1 MSDLPHPLRA
11 TIGGFL
17 FLCLVQPALG
27 QDSTPLT
34 PSSSPASQPEA
45 KGSSPIPATTL
56 NASPASASA
65 APGAAALSGTTAV
78 PGASAVPLGED
89 QLLDTRTL
97 VVDLAN
103 LTNLEALIPRL
114 ADRRVVFV
122 GEAHDRYEDHLN
134 QLAIIRGLHQRG
146 ADLAIGMEMFQQP
159 FQEALDAYIAG
170 EIDEDEM
177 LRRTDYFERW
187 RFDYRLYRPILRFA
201 REQGIPVV
209 ALNLEREITTK
220 VGDGGLEAL
229 SAEERARIPAVID
242 RDDPAYR
249 ARVKGVFDL
258 HPRRG
263 KEPSEAK
270 SPPEGKSQGGEKD
283 QAQNQDQSKTQAQSQ
298 SQAQAQA
305 QTQSQTQAQAQ
316 PQPHAQSQPQSQ
328 DDDQAFERF
337 LSVQLLWDEGMAERA
352 ARYLQDHPGKQMVI
366 LAGSGHLEYGQG
378 IPQRLQRRLPLS
390 AAIVLNGGMRDL
402 DPQAADFLLYPHR
415 VELAATGRLGVM
427 LDTDARGPG
436 VAVQGFSDN
445 SGAAVAGMKEGD
457 RIVRVGGKG
466 IEVYADIRVA
476 LMDSRP
482 GQKLPV
488 EVERGAAGAAERLT
502 LEVELH

>member
-1 MSDLPHPLRA
+1 M
-11 TIGGFL
+11 
-17 FLCLVQPALG
+17 
-27 QDSTPLT
+27 
-34 PSSSPASQPEA
+34 
-45 KGSSPIPATTL
+45 
-56 NASPASASA
+56 
-65 APGAAALSGTTAV
+65 
-78 PGASAVPLGED
+78 PLGED

-97 VVDLAN
+97 VVVLTKLPN
-103 LTNLEALIPRL
+103 LGALVPRL
-114 ADRRVVFV
+114 AVRRVVLG
-122 GEAHDRYEDHLN
+122 GEAHDRYEHRLT

-159 FQEALDAYIAG
+159 FQAALDAYIAG

-201 REQGIPVV
+201 REQGIPVI

-220 VGDGGLEAL
+220 VGDGAREAL
-229 SAEERARIPAVID
+229 SAEDRARIPAVID

-249 ARVKGVFDL
+249 ARVKAVFDL

-263 KEPSEAK
+263 KEPSESKA
-270 SPPEGKSQGGEKD
+270 PPEGKAQAGEKD
-283 QAQNQDQSKTQAQSQ
+283 QAQSQAQSKTQAQSQ
-298 SQAQAQA
+298 I
-305 QTQSQTQAQAQ
+305 QTQAQAQ
-316 PQPHAQSQPQSQ
+316 PQPQSQPQNQ

-402 DPQAADFLLYPHR
+402 DPQAADFLLYPRR

-427 LDTDARGPG
+427 LDTEARGPG

-488 EVERGAAGAAERLT
+488 EVERGPAGAAERLT

>member
-56 NASPASASA
+56 NASQASASA
-65 APGAAALSGTTAV
+65 APGGAALSGTTAV
-78 PGASAVPLGED
+78 PEASAVPLGED

-159 FQEALDAYIAG
+159 FQAALDAYIAG

-201 REQGIPVV
+201 REQGIPVI

-249 ARVKGVFDL
+249 ARVKAVFDL

-263 KEPSEAK
+263 KEPSESKA
-270 SPPEGKSQGGEKD
+270 PPEGKAQAGEKD
-283 QAQNQDQSKTQAQSQ
+283 QAQSQAQSKTQAQSQ
-298 SQAQAQA
+298 I
-305 QTQSQTQAQAQ
+305 QTQAQAQ
-316 PQPHAQSQPQSQ
+316 PQPQSQPQNQ

-402 DPQAADFLLYPHR
+402 DPQAADFLLYPRR